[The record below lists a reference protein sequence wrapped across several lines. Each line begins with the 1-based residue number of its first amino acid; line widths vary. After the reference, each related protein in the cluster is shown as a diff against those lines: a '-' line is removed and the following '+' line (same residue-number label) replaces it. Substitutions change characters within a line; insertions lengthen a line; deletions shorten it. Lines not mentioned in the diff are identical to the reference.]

1 MLPAVSRRS
10 LFGVAGGATA
20 LALAG
25 GPGQTAAAASA
36 RAVDPFAPSPGVAML
51 ARNENPYGPS
61 PAALKAIT
69 DLASSGCY
77 YANGGEAYLRNMI
90 AERHGLTPDH
100 VLIGS
105 GSTEVLNAAT
115 MELARGA
122 AGAGGHILAPALF
135 FDPPVRYAEG
145 KGAKVVRVPL
155 AADMGIDLDAMQRAV
170 GPETRLVHICN
181 PNNPTGMLLPAARL
195 KAFVAAVSPQA
206 VVLVD
211 EAYNELTDVPA
222 DNTLVGAVK
231 AGDNVIVARTF
242 SKIYGLAGL
251 RVGYAL
257 ARPDLIARMEP
268 WSMSVGGN
276 TAGLAAAIASYGDT
290 AFLAMSRGRILEGRA
305 LINEAVAR
313 AGLTA
318 LPSATNFVYVKVPD
332 AETLRA
338 RMAAQKIVIR
348 GPYGDWKTW
357 SRVSTGRIEDVKRY
371 AAALPGMVGA

>member
-1 MLPAVSRRS
+1 MLAVTRRS
-10 LFGVAGGATA
+10 MFGAAGS
-20 LALAG
+20 
-25 GPGQTAAAASA
+25 AAALSLVGAPGRGLAAAPA
-36 RAVDPFAPSPGVAML
+36 RAADPFAPRPGVAML

-61 PAALKAIT
+61 PAALKAIAE
-69 DLASSGCY
+69 LASSGCY
-77 YANGGEAYLRNMI
+77 YANGGEAYLRDMI
-90 AERHGLTPDH
+90 AERHGLSPDH

-115 MELARGA
+115 MEMT
-122 AGAGGHILAPALF
+122 AGPAGGHILAPALF

-181 PNNPTGMLLPAARL
+181 PNNPTGMLLPPARL
-195 KAFVAAVSPQA
+195 KAFTAAVSPKA
-206 VVLVD
+206 LVLVD
-211 EAYNELTDVPA
+211 EAYNELTDEPDA
-222 DNTLVGAVK
+222 NSLVGAVK

-257 ARPDLIARMEP
+257 ARPDLIAKLAP

-276 TAGLAAAIASYGDT
+276 TAGLAAAIASYNDG
-290 AFLAMSRGRILEGRA
+290 AFLAMSRARILEGRA
-305 LINEAVAR
+305 LINEAAAR

-332 AETLRA
+332 AKALQA
-338 RMAAQKIVIR
+338 KMAAEKIIIR

-371 AAALPGMVGA
+371 TAALPALVGV